1 MPSASDLTAIRR
13 FLEALSWKKIAQLA
27 AFLFVVVLGWATF
40 EMRDPIYNFI
50 VQSRIQKSQPSVLS
64 SISKKTA
71 SVIDSMVIQSPL
83 IIGISIVN
91 VDFQRNLRTIIYTSI
106 DNNGLKTEYDKV
118 YVSASLPLFDTNVS
132 NNKRLVGI
140 INGEFICSPY
150 ADTVSA
156 ETAPTTK
163 KYIQTVCISGIP
175 PYYGA
180 FSGIVNIYLTRQPT
194 PEEVDQIR
202 VLSRNISVLVYDT
215 DFKQ

>member
-13 FLEALSWKKIAQLA
+13 FLDALSWKKIAQLA
-27 AFLFVVVLGWATF
+27 AFLFVIVSGWVTF
-40 EMRDPIYNFI
+40 EMREPIYNFI

-106 DNNGLKTEYDKV
+106 DDNGLKAEYDKV
-118 YVSASLPLFDTNVS
+118 YVSTSLPLFDTNVS

-156 ETAPTTK
+156 ETAPATK
-163 KYIQTVCISGIP
+163 KYIQTACISGIP

-202 VLSRNISVLVYDT
+202 VLSRNISVLVYDS
-215 DFKQ
+215 DFK